1 VTKSTKAN
9 LAAALCRA
17 ADDGNLAAVR
27 SLLAEGASVNVETD
41 GETPLAEAAHG
52 GHLEIVRAL
61 LDAGADIN
69 AVDLHGMTPRDLAR
83 AGEHADVE
91 AFLRERGGISKW
103 DQLRAVA
110 RTYSKRYSGKSKF
123 DENVMEG
130 LPPCLYAVKGSFH
143 GRPLK
148 FLIFDGGC
156 IVEGETERFA
166 GGALSVNGKAVG
178 ATIEVPRAIPGS
190 PLEVHRAK
198 DVPET
203 EARAAFGTAR
213 ATKALSDLTFA
224 ADELAAVLPQSYLGY
239 SKEPTFFYVYR
250 GADLATLDARLRILE
265 DLFPYS
271 EKRAAARDDSAFS
284 KTAYQIKIAGKPS
297 ADDDRAPHRFGGE
310 LEHELTCRNC
320 KTPMHLLLTLDTQ
333 ADELELP
340 PVGRRDFRVVYCL
353 NCMSFPG
360 LLVLDYSK
368 LALRVLE
375 QAKQDRVNEDDA
387 YPPRRVTVKRLESP
401 TRHVSK
407 VGGTPTWI
415 QGPDIPDC
423 VRCKQPMS
431 FFVQLRSLPDLSF
444 VDEGTLYTFVCAKC
458 KVSASLIQSH

>member
-17 ADDGNLAAVR
+17 ADEGNLAAVR
-27 SLLAEGASVNVETD
+27 SLLAEGASVNVATD

-91 AFLRERGGISKW
+91 AFLRERGGMSKW

-110 RTYSKRYSGKSKF
+110 RTFSKRYAGKSRF

-130 LPPCLYAVKGSFH
+130 LPPCLYEVKGKFRDRS
-143 GRPLK
+143 LK

-156 IVEGETERFA
+156 VVEGETERVA

-190 PLEVHRAK
+190 PLTVYRAK
-198 DVPET
+198 AVPES
-203 EARAAFGTAR
+203 EARGAFSTPR
-213 ATKALSDLTFA
+213 ATKALAALTLA
-224 ADELAAVLPQSYLGY
+224 ADELVAVLPQSYLGY

-250 GADLATLDARLRILE
+250 GADLATLDARLRVLE

-271 EKRAAARDDSAFS
+271 AKRAAARDDSAFS
-284 KTAYQIKIAGKPS
+284 QTAYQINVGGNLP
-297 ADDDRAPHRFGGE
+297 ADGDRAPHSFGGE
-310 LEHELTCRNC
+310 LAHELKCRNC
-320 KTPMHLLLTLDTQ
+320 KTPMHLLLTFDTR
-333 ADELELP
+333 ARELKLP
-340 PVGRRDFRVVYCL
+340 PVGRQDFRIVYCL

-360 LLVLDYSK
+360 LLYLDYSK
-368 LALRVLE
+368 PALRVLE
-375 QAKQDRVNEDDA
+375 QDKLDTVNEDDA
-387 YPPRRVTVKRLESP
+387 YPPRRVTLKQLASA
-401 TRHVSK
+401 TRDVSK
-407 VGGTPTWI
+407 IGGIPNWI
-415 QGPDIPDC
+415 QGPEIPDC
-423 VRCKQPMS
+423 VRCEKPMS
-431 FFVQLRSLPDLSF
+431 FFAQLRSLPDLSF

-458 KVSASLIQSH
+458 KVSATLIQSH